1 MMMGSGDAETLPAGG
16 PAPHIPVLLQDVLE
30 GLRPRD
36 GGLYVDGTFGAGGY
50 SRAILATP
58 GARVIAFDRDPSA
71 ISNGADLVAAS
82 GGRLTLVQAR
92 FGDLAQELRALG
104 VGKVDGVALDIGVSS
119 MQFDQAARGF
129 SFRFDG
135 PLDMRME
142 SAGRSAADIV
152 NEEDEGQLA
161 DIIYKFGED
170 HASRRIARFIVQARE
185 AGPITTTSAL
195 ADIVQRAIP
204 GKPNEIHPATRTF
217 QALRIA
223 VNDELGE
230 LVRALAGAEEIL
242 AEGGAL
248 AVVTFHSLEDR
259 IVKQFF
265 AQRSGRGAARSRLL
279 PGEPIPPPSTFTLQT
294 RQAVAPSSA
303 ETSVNPR
310 ARSAKLRVALRTNA
324 PPLGLDAR
332 LAALAALP
340 EKKPVKGGRRR

>member
-1 MMMGSGDAETLPAGG
+1 MMAGRGEAETLSAGG
-16 PAPHIPVLLQDVLE
+16 PAHHIPVLLRQVLE
-30 GLRPRD
+30 GLRPRE

-71 ISNGADLVAAS
+71 IRDGAALVAAS

-92 FGDLAQELRALG
+92 FGDLASELRALG
-104 VGKVDGVALDIGVSS
+104 IAKVDGVALDIGVSS

-142 SAGRSAADIV
+142 CAGRSAADIV
-152 NEEDEGQLA
+152 NAEDEERLA
-161 DIIYKFGED
+161 DIIYHYGED
-170 HASRRIARFIVQARE
+170 HASRRIARFISNARK
-185 AGPITTTSAL
+185 AAPITTTAAL

-204 GKPNEIHPATRTF
+204 GKPGDIHPATRTF

-230 LVRALAGAEEIL
+230 LVRALAGSEEIL

-248 AVVTFHSLEDR
+248 AVVAFHSLEDR

-279 PGEPIPPPSTFTLQT
+279 PGEPVPPPSTFTLQT
-294 RQAVAPSSA
+294 RQAIAPSRD
-303 ETSVNPR
+303 ETSANPR
-310 ARSAKLRVALRTNA
+310 ARSAKLRVALRTDA
-324 PPLGLDAR
+324 PALGLDTR

-340 EKKPVKGGRRR
+340 ERDTHKGGRRR

>member
-1 MMMGSGDAETLPAGG
+1 MMAGGGDAETLPAGG
-16 PAPHIPVLLQDVLE
+16 PASHVPVLLPEVLQ
-30 GLRPRD
+30 GLRPRE

-50 SRAILATP
+50 SRAILAIP
-58 GARVIAFDRDPSA
+58 GARVIAFDRDPAA
-71 ISNGADLVAAS
+71 IRDGAGLVAAS
-82 GGRLTLVQAR
+82 GGRLTLVHAR
-92 FGDLAQELRALG
+92 FGDLAAELRALG
-104 VGKVDGVALDIGVSS
+104 VEKVDGVALDIGVSS

-152 NEEDEGQLA
+152 NTESAERLA
-161 DIIYKFGED
+161 DIIYAYGED
-170 HASRRIARFIVQARE
+170 HASRRIARFIVNARE
-185 AGPITTTSAL
+185 AGPITTTAAL

-204 GKPNEIHPATRTF
+204 GKPGDIHPATRTF

-242 AEGGAL
+242 AEGGTL

-279 PGEPIPPPSTFTLQT
+279 PGEPVPPPSTFTLQT
-294 RQAVAPSSA
+294 RHPVAPSAS
-303 ETSVNPR
+303 ETAANPR
-310 ARSAKLRVALRTNA
+310 ARSAKLRVAIRTDA
-324 PPLGLDAR
+324 AALGLDAR

-340 EKKPVKGGRRR
+340 DREPAKGGRRK